1 MSTLSFPRES
11 RHLNSPVDT
20 FRVEVAD
27 KIQGKAKQQAA
38 SSASSRVARSRRQ
51 FTAEFKLEAVRL
63 AAQDDRPHRAVAQQL
78 GIGPDMLYQWKRQA
92 AARANQS
99 VADVF
104 PGHGQLMSQDE
115 EIRRLRRENS
125 RLREERDIL
134 GKATA
139 FFAKHAR

>member
-1 MSTLSFPRES
+1 MK
-11 RHLNSPVDT
+11 HQV
-20 FRVEVAD
+20 
-27 KIQGKAKQQAA
+27 KAKHRVAP
-38 SSASSRVARSRRQ
+38 SASSRVVRSRRQ

-63 AAQDDRPHRAVAQQL
+63 AAQGDRPHREVAQQL
-78 GIGPDMLYQWKRQA
+78 GVGPDMLYQWKRQA
-92 AARANQS
+92 AARSHQP